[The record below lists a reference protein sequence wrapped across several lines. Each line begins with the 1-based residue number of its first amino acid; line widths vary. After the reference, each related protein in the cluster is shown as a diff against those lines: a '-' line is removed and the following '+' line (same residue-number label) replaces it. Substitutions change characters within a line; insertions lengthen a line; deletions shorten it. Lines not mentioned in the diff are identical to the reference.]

1 MNNLKKDLE
10 TCNQTIIDKLETL
23 KQDSLTT
30 KDEMKLKAE
39 LAKEEA
45 EYNLEK
51 FQDKVDWANIF
62 VYQKLS
68 ENFICDFQDKVGCWY
83 YISKYQKLSKSF
95 IQRYED
101 YLDLSFIRDN
111 WIYKSTEE
119 KKWSIIL
126 TGKYEYH
133 KDY

>member
-51 FQDKVDWANIF
+51 FQDMAEATKDN
-62 VYQKLS
+62 L
-68 ENFICDFQDKVGCWY
+68 
-83 YISKYQKLSKSF
+83 
-95 IQRYED
+95 
-101 YLDLSFIRDN
+101 IRDG
-111 WIYKSTEE
+111 KKEVE
-119 KKWSIIL
+119 KLKEKVL
-126 TGKYEYH
+126 R
-133 KDY
+133 

>member
-45 EYNLEK
+45 EYNLSL
-51 FQDKVDWANIF
+51 IH
-62 VYQKLS
+62 
-68 ENFICDFQDKVGCWY
+68 I
-83 YISKYQKLSKSF
+83 
-95 IQRYED
+95 
-101 YLDLSFIRDN
+101 
-111 WIYKSTEE
+111 
-119 KKWSIIL
+119 
-126 TGKYEYH
+126 
-133 KDY
+133 

>member
-51 FQDKVDWANIF
+51 FQDKAEATKDN
-62 VYQKLS
+62 L
-68 ENFICDFQDKVGCWY
+68 
-83 YISKYQKLSKSF
+83 
-95 IQRYED
+95 
-101 YLDLSFIRDN
+101 IRDG
-111 WIYKSTEE
+111 KKEVE
-119 KKWSIIL
+119 KLKEKVNDAYLPVSKTYRLIKQ
-126 TGKYEYH
+126 TSH
-133 KDY
+133 KT

>member
-51 FQDKVDWANIF
+51 FQDKAEAAKDN
-62 VYQKLS
+62 L
-68 ENFICDFQDKVGCWY
+68 
-83 YISKYQKLSKSF
+83 
-95 IQRYED
+95 
-101 YLDLSFIRDN
+101 IRDG
-111 WIYKSTEE
+111 K
-119 KKWSIIL
+119 KKWKNL
-126 TGKYEYH
+126 KKKYYDRNTTGRNTSFLFKLL
-133 KDY
+133 

>member
-51 FQDKVDWANIF
+51 FQDKAEATKDNLIR
-62 VYQKLS
+62 
-68 ENFICDFQDKVGCWY
+68 DGKVGLHHEHGTVIATANVQAAQAGDRRKQCV
-83 YISKYQKLSKSF
+83 LH
-95 IQRYED
+95 
-101 YLDLSFIRDN
+101 LRD
-111 WIYKSTEE
+111 IDF
-119 KKWSIIL
+119 KKIEQLIA
-126 TGKYEYH
+126 
-133 KDY
+133 

>member
-51 FQDKVDWANIF
+51 FQDKAEATKDN
-62 VYQKLS
+62 L
-68 ENFICDFQDKVGCWY
+68 
-83 YISKYQKLSKSF
+83 
-95 IQRYED
+95 
-101 YLDLSFIRDN
+101 IRDGKKEVEKLKEKVLRKKYN
-111 WIYKSTEE
+111 W
-119 KKWSIIL
+119 
-126 TGKYEYH
+126 
-133 KDY
+133 

>member
-10 TCNQTIIDKLETL
+10 ICNQTIIDKLETL

-51 FQDKVDWANIF
+51 FQDKAEATKDN
-62 VYQKLS
+62 L
-68 ENFICDFQDKVGCWY
+68 
-83 YISKYQKLSKSF
+83 
-95 IQRYED
+95 
-101 YLDLSFIRDN
+101 IRDG
-111 WIYKSTEE
+111 KKEVE
-119 KKWSIIL
+119 KLKEKVL
-126 TGKYEYH
+126 R
-133 KDY
+133 

>member
-45 EYNLEK
+45 AKDNL
-51 FQDKVDWANIF
+51 
-62 VYQKLS
+62 
-68 ENFICDFQDKVGCWY
+68 
-83 YISKYQKLSKSF
+83 
-95 IQRYED
+95 
-101 YLDLSFIRDN
+101 IRDG
-111 WIYKSTEE
+111 KKEVE
-119 KKWSIIL
+119 KLKEKVL
-126 TGKYEYH
+126 R
-133 KDY
+133 